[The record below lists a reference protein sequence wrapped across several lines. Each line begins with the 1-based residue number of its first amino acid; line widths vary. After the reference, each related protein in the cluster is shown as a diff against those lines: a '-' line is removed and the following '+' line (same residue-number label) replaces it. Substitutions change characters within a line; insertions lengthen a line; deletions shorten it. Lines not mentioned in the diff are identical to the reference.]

1 VTPIESKPQTP
12 GEASAEAIIAAPAET
27 VWRLLSSLDRW
38 PQWKKSIKRI
48 HVAGPNKEGTRFVCT
63 GRRTTTSEL
72 REVVS
77 SKRLV
82 WSGRAFGFRAVHTCE
97 LKALNNFTHVR
108 TTETFEGPLPS
119 IFPRLMQKKMSREL
133 EQCLT
138 DLKLELDNLKKENSR
153 QSVGPTSPAQS
164 VAQFIN

>member
-1 VTPIESKPQTP
+1 MNSIESKPQTH
-12 GEASAEAIIAAPAET
+12 GEVSAEAIFAAPADT
-27 VWRLLSSLDRW
+27 VWRLLSSLERW
-38 PQWKKSIKRI
+38 PQWKKHIKRI
-48 HVAGPNKEGTRFVCT
+48 HVAGPHKAGTRFVST

-82 WSGRAFGFRAVHTCE
+82 WSGKAFGLRAVHTCE
-97 LKALNNFTHVR
+97 LKALNNFTYVR

-133 EQCLT
+133 EQSLA
-138 DLKLELDNLKKENSR
+138 DLKLELDNLKKESR
-153 QSVGPTSPAQS
+153 PESPGPADPLQ
-164 VAQFIN
+164 VAARSIN